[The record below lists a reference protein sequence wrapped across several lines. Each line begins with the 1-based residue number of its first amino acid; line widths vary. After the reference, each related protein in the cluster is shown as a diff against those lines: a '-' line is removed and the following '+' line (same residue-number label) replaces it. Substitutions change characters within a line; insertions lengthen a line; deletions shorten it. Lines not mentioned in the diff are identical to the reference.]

1 MKKRNNYP
9 YHHAAA
15 LLMLPV
21 VLMVL
26 VGACTA
32 DDGFVPSPGEAPA
45 TSAPPLTITVT
56 DGAYAP
62 APTAN
67 DEDDA
72 TAPATRAVERGYG
85 TEFTAGD
92 QIGLYEVIEV
102 EQGNGESSYQV
113 SDKRLCLTYDGTAW
127 TLPPGEELTPGRP
140 ADGIR
145 THYYAYYPWQKD
157 EDMYGKVVGDEGEIF
172 INPSGKPWTPR
183 KFFATLISDW
193 YPALDQSTYAAYTAS
208 DLMVSRG
215 TVAKRTDGADG
226 FELRFEMEHQMA
238 LAVVRVPS
246 TEYTY
251 TETVS
256 GSNTEKSYRLYT
268 GMNTGVCWQEN
279 SHTARLLVNPQYG
292 TTLLMGYY
300 YTAELKK
307 CSFSV
312 TTVGRGDGTP
322 GTYRLYTID
331 RGEAEVKERPLAAGD
346 FYMSDGTI
354 LPQEA
359 ADAGS
364 LPAKVQADC
373 LGVVF
378 WVGENEGMHWTQTEY
393 MYGDHLLMRD
403 HPQCTR
409 GMAVALHDASA
420 TGAAWATGEGAG
432 EDLYDWA
439 DGFGSFTPAEQT
451 DWEAIKASD
460 SKYGYCSSRLMK
472 LYGVHHPA
480 TTFPAYD
487 EIDTYAAAHPAP
499 DGSSGWFFP
508 GQYELAI
515 LCFGV
520 PTNFGLPTSPYFFEK
535 LLMLNKINPQID
547 KAAGTKLIGKYW
559 SSTELDTD
567 VWHVNIDSPDFGMKP
582 KSDTY
587 RVRAVIAF

>member
-9 YHHAAA
+9 YHHAVA
-15 LLMLPV
+15 LLLPV

-72 TAPATRAVERGYG
+72 TAPATRAVERGYA

-92 QIGLYEVIEV
+92 KIGLYEVTEV
-102 EQGNGESSYQV
+102 EQGDGKSGYYV
-113 SDKRLCLTYDGTAW
+113 TDKNLCLTYNGTAW
-127 TLPPGEELTPGRP
+127 TLPPGAELTPERP
-140 ADGIR
+140 ADGR
-145 THYYAYYPWQKD
+145 RKHYYAYYPWQKD
-157 EDMYGKVVGDEGEIF
+157 EYMYGKVVGDEGEIF
-172 INPSGKPWTPR
+172 INPTRTPPWPPR
-183 KFFATLISDW
+183 EFFDLLIRSW
-193 YPALDQSTYAAYTAS
+193 YPASDQSTYAAYTAS

-215 TVAKRTDGADG
+215 TVTQRTDGADG

-256 GSNTEKSYRLYT
+256 GSETKKSYRLYT
-268 GMNTGVCWQEN
+268 GMSVSDCWQEN
-279 SHTARLLVNPQYG
+279 SHTARRLVHLRGENVILHFG
-292 TTLLMGYY
+292 SY
-300 YTAELKK
+300 YTAGFKK
-307 CSFSV
+307 CRFEV
-312 TTVGRGDGTP
+312 TTFELSDGTP
-322 GTYRLYTID
+322 GIYRLYTID
-331 RGEAEVKERPLAAGD
+331 GGKAEVKERPLAAGD
-346 FYMSDGTI
+346 FYMRDGSI

-364 LPAKVQADC
+364 LPADVQADC

-378 WVGENEGMHWTQTEY
+378 WVGENEGNHWTQTEY
-393 MYGDHLLMRD
+393 LYGDHLLMRD

-409 GMAVALHDASA
+409 GMVVALRDASSTA
-420 TGAAWATGEGAG
+420 TAWPTGEGAS
-432 EDLYDWA
+432 ERLYNWA
-439 DGFGSFTPAEQT
+439 KDFSGFTHAEQA
-451 DWEAIKASD
+451 DWEEIKASD
-460 SKYGYCSSRLMK
+460 SSYGYRGSRLMK
-472 LYGVHHPA
+472 LYGARHPA
-480 TTFPAYD
+480 TTFPAYNQ
-487 EIDTYAAAHPAP
+487 IDAYAAAHPAP

-508 GQYELAI
+508 GQYELTMMCYGMADNYA
-515 LCFGV
+515 GR
-520 PTNFGLPTSPYFFEK
+520 PTARRDLLNGLFP
-535 LLMLNKINPQID
+535 
-547 KAAGTKLIGKYW
+547 KAGGDAFDGRYW
-559 SSTELDTD
+559 SNLEVATNAWTIDFAGSTTYG
-567 VWHVNIDSPDFGMKP
+567 NSP
-582 KSDTY
+582 KSNTY

>member
-9 YHHAAA
+9 YHHTAA

-72 TAPATRAVERGYG
+72 TAPATRAVERGFA

-92 QIGLYEVIEV
+92 KIGLYEVMEK
-102 EQGNGESSYQV
+102 ERSDGTSEYSV
-113 SDKRLCLTYDGTAW
+113 SFKNENLCLTYDGTAW
-127 TLPPGEELTPGRP
+127 TLPPGAELTPERP

-145 THYYAYYPWQKD
+145 MHYYAYYPWQKD
-157 EDMYGKVVGDEGEIF
+157 KDMGGKTVTEAGEVIVYL
-172 INPSGKPWTPR
+172 SGTPWTPR
-183 KFFATLISDW
+183 EFFDPLISGW
-193 YPALDQSTYAAYTAS
+193 QPATDQSTYAAYTAS
-208 DLMVSRG
+208 DLMVSLG
-215 TVAKRTDGADG
+215 TVTQRTDGADG
-226 FELRFEMEHQMA
+226 FELRFVMEHQMA
-238 LAVVRVPS
+238 LAVIRVPS

-256 GSNTEKSYRLYT
+256 GSETKKSYRLYT
-268 GMNTGVCWQEN
+268 GMNTGGWWQEN

-331 RGEAEVKERPLAAGD
+331 GGKAEVKERSLKEGD
-346 FYMSDGTI
+346 FYMRDGSI

-378 WVGENEGMHWTQTEY
+378 WVGENEGRHWTQTKY
-393 MYGDHLLMRD
+393 FYGDYLLMRD
-403 HPQCTR
+403 HPECTR
-409 GMAVALHDASA
+409 GMAVALRDTSP
-420 TGAAWATGEGAG
+420 TAAVWATGEGAG
-432 EDLYDWA
+432 TYLYDWGK
-439 DGFGSFTPAEQT
+439 GFSGFTHAEQA
-451 DWEAIKASD
+451 DWEAIDASGAG
-460 SKYGYCSSRLMK
+460 YGYCRSRLMK
-472 LYGVHHPA
+472 LYGAHYPA
-480 TTFPAYD
+480 TTFPAYNQ
-487 EIDTYAAAHPAP
+487 IDTYAAAHPAP

-508 GQYELAI
+508 GQRELAMM
-515 LCFGV
+515 CYGMTGNFSEK
-520 PTNFGLPTSPYFFEK
+520 PTTRRNLLNGLFP
-535 LLMLNKINPQID
+535 
-547 KAAGTKLIGKYW
+547 KAGGEAFDGRYW
-559 SSTELDTD
+559 SNFEDGTNAWTIDFAGSTAYG
-567 VWHVNIDSPDFGMKP
+567 NKS
-582 KSDTY
+582 KSDTHK
-587 RVRAVIAF
+587 VRAVIAF

>member
-32 DDGFVPSPGEAPA
+32 DDSFVPSPGEAPA

-56 DGAYAP
+56 DGAYTP
-62 APTAN
+62 APTAD

-72 TAPATRAVERGYG
+72 TAPATRAVERGFA

-92 QIGLYEVIEV
+92 KIGLYEVTKKED
-102 EQGNGESSYQV
+102 GNGKSSYYATT
-113 SDKRLCLTYDGTAW
+113 KNLCLTYDGTAW
-127 TLPPGEELTPGRP
+127 TLPEGAELTPERS

-145 THYYAYYPWQKD
+145 THYYAYYPWQQD
-157 EDMYGKVVGDEGEIF
+157 EYMYGKVVGDEGEIF
-172 INPSGKPWTPR
+172 INPTGTPPWTPR
-183 KFFATLISDW
+183 EFFDLLIRSW
-193 YPALDQSTYAAYTAS
+193 YPASDQSTYAAYTAN
-208 DLMVSRG
+208 DLMVSLG
-215 TVAKRTDGADG
+215 TVTQRTDGADG

-251 TETVS
+251 SEAVS

-268 GMNTGVCWQEN
+268 GMNTGGWWQEN

-292 TTLLMGYY
+292 ATLLMGYY

-312 TTVGRGDGTP
+312 TTSGRGDGTP

-331 RGEAEVKERPLAAGD
+331 GGKAEVKERPLAAGD
-346 FYMSDGTI
+346 FYMRDGSI

-378 WVGENEGMHWTQTEY
+378 WVGENEGNHWTQTKHL
-393 MYGDHLLMRD
+393 YGDHLLMRH

-409 GMAVALHDASA
+409 GMAVALRDASQ
-420 TGAAWATGEGAG
+420 GAAWATGEGAS
-432 EDLYDWA
+432 ERLYDWA
-439 DGFGSFTPAEQT
+439 GDFGSFTPAEQT
-451 DWEAIKASD
+451 DWEAIKASG
-460 SKYGYCSSRLMK
+460 SGYGYCSSRLMK
-472 LYGVHHPA
+472 LYGAYHST
-480 TTFPAYD
+480 TTFPAYNQ
-487 EIDTYAAAHPAP
+487 IDAYAAAHPAP

-508 GQYELAI
+508 GRRELAMMCYGMASNYAGQ
-515 LCFGV
+515 LA
-520 PTNFGLPTSPYFFEK
+520 TRRDLLNGLFP
-535 LLMLNKINPQID
+535 
-547 KAAGTKLIGKYW
+547 KAGGEAFVGRYW
-559 SSTELDTD
+559 SNDANVTNAWFIDFAGSTAYG
-567 VWHVNIDSPDFGMKP
+567 NNP
-582 KSDTY
+582 KSDIY
-587 RVRAVIAF
+587 RVRPVIAF

>member
-72 TAPATRAVERGYG
+72 TAPATRAVERGFG
-85 TEFTAGD
+85 TDFTAGD
-92 QIGLYEVIEV
+92 KIGLYEVIEK
-102 EQGNGESSYQV
+102 ERSDGTLIYQV
-113 SDKRLCLTYDGTAW
+113 ITKNLCLTYNGTAW
-127 TLPPGEELTPGRP
+127 ALPEGAKLIPERQ
-140 ADGIR
+140 ADGSR
-145 THYYAYYPWQKD
+145 TRYYAYYPWQKD
-157 EDMYGKVVGDEGEIF
+157 MADKVVGDDGIF
-172 INPSGKPWTPR
+172 IESPTGKPWTPR
-183 KFFATLISDW
+183 EFFGPLIDNW
-193 YPALDQSTYAAYTAS
+193 QPASDQSTYAAYTAS

-215 TVAKRTDGADG
+215 TVTQRTDGADG
-226 FELRFEMEHQMA
+226 SELRFEMEHQMA

-256 GSNTEKSYRLYT
+256 GNETKKSYRLYT
-268 GMNTGVCWQEN
+268 GMSVSGCWQEN
-279 SHTARLLVNPQYG
+279 SHTARRLVNPVRGNQFSHSG
-292 TTLLMGYY
+292 TYY
-300 YTAELKK
+300 SAGFKK
-307 CSFSV
+307 HRFSV
-312 TTVGRGDGTP
+312 TTFGSYDTP
-322 GTYRLYTID
+322 GAYRLYTID
-331 RGEAEVKERPLAAGD
+331 GGEAEVKERPLAAGD

-354 LPQEA
+354 LPHEA

-378 WVGENEGMHWTQTEY
+378 WVGENEGRHWTQTEY
-393 MYGDHLLMRD
+393 KYGDHLLMRD

-409 GMAVALHDASA
+409 GMAVALHDASQ
-420 TGAAWATGEGAG
+420 GAAWATGEGAG
-432 EDLYDWA
+432 TYLYDWGK
-439 DGFGSFTPAEQT
+439 GFSGFTHAEQA
-451 DWEAIKASD
+451 DWEEIEVSD
-460 SKYGYCSSRLMK
+460 SSYGYRGSRLMK
-472 LYGVHHPA
+472 LYGAYHS
-480 TTFPAYD
+480 TTAFPAYD

-508 GQYELAI
+508 GQYELAMM
-515 LCFGV
+515 CYGMAD
-520 PTNFGLPTSPYFFEK
+520 NYGGLPTARRD
-535 LLMLNKINPQID
+535 LLNGLFP
-547 KAAGTKLIGKYW
+547 KAGGEAFVGRYW
-559 SSTELDTD
+559 SNYADVTNAWTIDFAGSTAYG
-567 VWHVNIDSPDFGMKP
+567 NKS
-582 KSDTY
+582 KSDTHK
-587 RVRAVIAF
+587 VRAVIAF

>member
-9 YHHAAA
+9 YHHTAA

-21 VLMVL
+21 VLLVL

-32 DDGFVPSPGEAPA
+32 DDGFVPWPGEAPA

-72 TAPATRAVERGYG
+72 TAPATRAVERGFA

-92 QIGLYEVIEV
+92 KIGLYEVMEK
-102 EQGNGESSYQV
+102 ERSDGTSEYSV
-113 SDKRLCLTYDGTAW
+113 SFKNENLCLTYDGTAW
-127 TLPPGEELTPGRP
+127 TLPPGAELTPERP

-145 THYYAYYPWQKD
+145 MHYYAYYPWQKD
-157 EDMYGKVVGDEGEIF
+157 KDMGGKTVTEAGEVIVYL
-172 INPSGKPWTPR
+172 SGTPWTPR
-183 KFFATLISDW
+183 EFFDPLISGW
-193 YPALDQSTYAAYTAS
+193 QPATDQSTYAAYTAS
-208 DLMVSRG
+208 DLMVSLG
-215 TVAKRTDGADG
+215 TVTQRTDGADG
-226 FELRFEMEHQMA
+226 SELRFVMEHQMA

-251 TETVS
+251 SETVS
-256 GSNTEKSYRLYT
+256 GIETKKSYRLYT
-268 GMNTGVCWQEN
+268 GMNTGGCWQEN
-279 SHTARLLVNPQYG
+279 SHTARLLVNPKYG
-292 TTLLMGYY
+292 ATLLMGYY

-312 TTVGRGDGTP
+312 ETVGRGDDTP

-331 RGEAEVKERPLAAGD
+331 RGEATVKERPLKEGD
-346 FYMSDGTI
+346 FYMRDGSI

-359 ADAGS
+359 ADGGA
-364 LPAKVQADC
+364 LPYDVQKDC

-378 WVGENEGMHWTQTEY
+378 WVGENEGKHWTQTGSNQ
-393 MYGDHLLMRD
+393 GDRLLMRH
-403 HPQCTR
+403 HPECTR
-409 GMAVALHDASA
+409 GMAVALHDASQ
-420 TGAAWATGEGAG
+420 GAAWATGEGAF
-432 EDLYDWA
+432 LYDWA
-439 DGFGSFTPAEQT
+439 DGFGGFTPAEQA

-460 SKYGYCSSRLMK
+460 RYGYCRSRLMK
-472 LYGVHHPA
+472 LYGAHHPN
-480 TTFPAYD
+480 TTFPAYG
-487 EIDTYAAAHPAP
+487 EIDKYAAAHPAP

-508 GQYELAI
+508 DQYELAT
-515 LCFGV
+515 LCFGT
-520 PTNFGLPTSPYFFEK
+520 PINFGYNFKYLN
-535 LLMLNKINPQID
+535 MLKKINPQID
-547 KAAGTKLIGKYW
+547 KAAGNKLIGKYW
-559 SSTELDTD
+559 SSYESSY
-567 VWHVNIDSPDFGMKP
+567 VWHVNLDSPGFGMKP

>member
-15 LLMLPV
+15 LLLPV

-92 QIGLYEVIEV
+92 KIGLYEVIEK
-102 EQGNGESSYQV
+102 ERSDGTSEYSV
-113 SDKRLCLTYDGTAW
+113 SFKNENLCLTYDGTAW
-127 TLPPGEELTPGRP
+127 TLPPGAELTPERP

-145 THYYAYYPWQKD
+145 MHYYAYYPWQKD
-157 EDMYGKVVGDEGEIF
+157 KDMGGKTVTEAGEVIVYL
-172 INPSGKPWTPR
+172 SGTPWTPR
-183 KFFATLISDW
+183 EFFDPLISGWSPVDN
-193 YPALDQSTYAAYTAS
+193 QSTYAAYTAS
-208 DLMVSRG
+208 DLMVSLG
-215 TVAKRTDGADG
+215 TVTKRTDGADG
-226 FELRFEMEHQMA
+226 FELRFVMEHQMA

-256 GSNTEKSYRLYT
+256 GIETEKSYRLYT
-268 GMNTGVCWQEN
+268 GMSVSGCWQEN
-279 SHTARLLVNPQYG
+279 SHTARRLVNPVIG
-292 TTLLMGYY
+292 NATVHPGSY
-300 YTAELKK
+300 YTAGFKK
-307 CSFSV
+307 HRFEV
-312 TTVGRGDGTP
+312 TTEGLFGGTP

-331 RGEAEVKERPLAAGD
+331 GGKATVELRPLKAGD
-346 FYMSDGTI
+346 FYMSDGSI
-354 LPQEA
+354 LPREA
-359 ADAGS
+359 ANGGT
-364 LPAKVQADC
+364 LPDDVQADC

-378 WVGENEGMHWTQTEY
+378 WVGENEGRHWTQTGYGE
-393 MYGDHLLMRD
+393 GDHLLMRH

-409 GMAVALHDASA
+409 GMAVALHDASQ
-420 TGAAWATGEGAG
+420 GAAWATGEGAA
-432 EDLYDWA
+432 ERLYYWA
-439 DGFGSFTPAEQT
+439 KDFGGFTPAEQA
-451 DWEAIKASD
+451 DWGAIKASGLH
-460 SKYGYCSSRLMK
+460 YGYRNSRLMK
-472 LYGVHHPA
+472 LYGAYHST
-480 TTFPAYD
+480 TTFPAYGG
-487 EIDTYAAAHPAP
+487 IDTYAAAHPAP

-508 GQYELAI
+508 DQNELAMM
-515 LCFGV
+515 CYGMTDNYEKR
-520 PTNFGLPTSPYFFEK
+520 PTARRDLLNGLFP
-535 LLMLNKINPQID
+535 
-547 KAAGTKLIGKYW
+547 KAGGEAFRGRYW
-559 SSTELDTD
+559 SSLDATTD
-567 VWHVNIDSPDFGMKP
+567 AWTIDFDRNTTYNMAS

>member
-9 YHHAAA
+9 YHHTAA

-32 DDGFVPSPGEAPA
+32 ADGFVPWPGEAPA

-72 TAPATRAVERGYG
+72 TAPATRAVERGFA
-85 TEFTAGD
+85 TEFTTGD
-92 QIGLYEVIEV
+92 QIGLYEVIEK
-102 EQGNGESSYQV
+102 EHGDGESLYDV
-113 SDKRLCLTYDGTAW
+113 ITKNLCLTYDGTAW
-127 TLPPGEELTPGRP
+127 TLPTGAKLTPERPTDGR
-140 ADGIR
+140 R

-157 EDMYGKVVGDEGEIF
+157 MVDKVVGDDGKVF
-172 INPSGKPWTPR
+172 TNPPGTPWIPQE
-183 KFFATLISDW
+183 FFANLISDW
-193 YPALDQSTYAAYTAS
+193 YPASDQSTYAAYTAN
-208 DLMVSRG
+208 DLMVSLG
-215 TVAKRTDGADG
+215 TVTKRTDGADG
-226 FELRFEMEHQMA
+226 SELRFEMEHQMA

-251 TETVS
+251 SETVS
-256 GSNTEKSYRLYT
+256 GIETKKSYRLYT
-268 GMNTGVCWQEN
+268 GMNTGGACWQEN

-312 TTVGRGDGTP
+312 ETVGRGDGTP

-331 RGEAEVKERPLAAGD
+331 RGEEEVTERPLKEGD
-346 FYMSDGTI
+346 FYMRDGSI

-359 ADAGS
+359 AEGRD
-364 LPAKVQADC
+364 LPYDVQKDC

-378 WVGENEGMHWTQTEY
+378 WVGENEGMHWTQTSSKN
-393 MYGDHLLMRD
+393 GDRLLMRH

-409 GMAVALHDASA
+409 GMAVALHDASQ
-420 TGAAWATGEGAG
+420 GAAWATGEGASNL
-432 EDLYDWA
+432 LYGWA
-439 DGFGSFTPAEQT
+439 DGFSGFTPAEQA
-451 DWEAIKASD
+451 DWEVLKASD
-460 SKYGYCSSRLMK
+460 LSYGYLSSRLMK
-472 LYGVHHPA
+472 LYGAHHST

-487 EIDTYAAAHPAP
+487 AIDTYAAAHPAP

-508 GQYELAI
+508 GKYELAMM
-515 LCFGV
+515 CYGMAD
-520 PTNFGLPTSPYFFEK
+520 NYGGLPTDQRD
-535 LLMLNKINPQID
+535 LLNGLFP
-547 KAAGTKLIGKYW
+547 KAGGEAFDGMYW
-559 SSTELDTD
+559 SDYEGETKAWTIDFAGRTTYST
-567 VWHVNIDSPDFGMKP
+567 MP
-582 KSDTY
+582 KSNTY

>member
-9 YHHAAA
+9 YHHTAA

-32 DDGFVPSPGEAPA
+32 DDGFVPWPGEAPA

-72 TAPATRAVERGYG
+72 TAPATRAVERGFA

-92 QIGLYEVIEV
+92 QIGLYEVTEQ
-102 EQGNGESSYQV
+102 EQGNGSSLYRL
-113 SDKRLCLTYDGTAW
+113 SANYNLCLTYTGTAW
-127 TLPPGEELTPGRP
+127 ALPEGAELTPERQ
-140 ADGIR
+140 ADGSR

-157 EDMYGKVVGDEGEIF
+157 MDGKTVGPPGLATER
-172 INPSGKPWTPR
+172 PSGKPWTPR
-183 KFFATLISDW
+183 EFFDPLILNW
-193 YPALDQSTYAAYTAS
+193 GPAKNQSTYAAYTAS
-208 DLMVSRG
+208 DLMVSLG

-226 FELRFEMEHQMA
+226 SELRFVMEHQMA

-256 GSNTEKSYRLYT
+256 GETTTKDYRLYT
-268 GMNTGVCWQEN
+268 GMSVSGCWQEN
-279 SHTARLLVNPQYG
+279 SHTARRLVNPRG
-292 TTLLMGYY
+292 GNAIMHPGSY
-300 YTAELKK
+300 YTAGFEKRR
-307 CSFSV
+307 FIV
-312 TTVGRGDGTP
+312 TPSGISRGIP
-322 GTYRLYTID
+322 GTYCLYTID
-331 RGEAEVKERPLAAGD
+331 GGKAEVKERPLEEGD
-346 FYMSDGTI
+346 FYMRDGSI

-359 ADAGS
+359 AAGGT
-364 LPAKVQADC
+364 LPNDVQADC

-378 WVGENEGMHWTQTEY
+378 WVGENEEEHWTQTARFD
-393 MYGDHLLMRD
+393 GDHLLMRH
-403 HPQCTR
+403 HPECTR
-409 GMAVALHDASA
+409 GMAVALRDASQ
-420 TGAAWATGEGAG
+420 GAAWATGEGAG

-439 DGFGSFTPAEQT
+439 DGFDSFTPAEQA
-451 DWEAIKASD
+451 DWKEIKVSD
-460 SKYGYCSSRLMK
+460 SGYGYRGSRLMK
-472 LYGVHHPA
+472 LYGAYHST

-508 GQYELAI
+508 CRRELAMM
-515 LCFGV
+515 CYGMAA
-520 PTNFGLPTSPYFFEK
+520 NFAEK
-535 LLMLNKINPQID
+535 PPARRDLLDNLFR
-547 KAAGTKLIGKYW
+547 KAGGEAFDGIYW
-559 SSTELDTD
+559 SSRDGETKAWT
-567 VWHVNIDSPDFGMKP
+567 IDFAGSTRYEDNP
-582 KSDTY
+582 KSNTY

>member
-9 YHHAAA
+9 YHHTAA

-32 DDGFVPSPGEAPA
+32 DDGFVPWPGEAPA

-92 QIGLYEVIEV
+92 KIGLYEVMEK
-102 EQGNGESSYQV
+102 ERSDGTSEYSV
-113 SDKRLCLTYDGTAW
+113 SFKNENLCLTYDGTAW
-127 TLPPGEELTPGRP
+127 TLPPGAELTPERP

-145 THYYAYYPWQKD
+145 MHYYAYYPWQKD
-157 EDMYGKVVGDEGEIF
+157 KDMGGKTVTEAGEVIVYL
-172 INPSGKPWTPR
+172 SGTPWTPR
-183 KFFATLISDW
+183 EFFDPLISGW
-193 YPALDQSTYAAYTAS
+193 QPATDQSTYAAYTAS
-208 DLMVSRG
+208 DLMVSLG
-215 TVAKRTDGADG
+215 TVTQRTDGADG
-226 FELRFEMEHQMA
+226 SELRFVMEHQMV
-238 LAVVRVPS
+238 LVVIRVPS

-251 TETVS
+251 SETIS

-268 GMNTGVCWQEN
+268 GMYTGVCWQEN

-292 TTLLMGYY
+292 ATLLMGYY

-312 TTVGRGDGTP
+312 ETVGRGDGTP

-331 RGEAEVKERPLAAGD
+331 RGEAEVKERPLKEGD
-346 FYMSDGTI
+346 FYMRDGSI

-359 ADAGS
+359 AAGGD
-364 LPAKVQADC
+364 LPADVRADC

-378 WVGENEGMHWTQTEY
+378 WVGENEEEHWTQAARLK
-393 MYGDHLLMRD
+393 GDHLLMRH

-409 GMAVALHDASA
+409 GMAVALHDASQ
-420 TGAAWATGEGAG
+420 GAAWATEEGAG
-432 EDLYDWA
+432 EHLYNW
-439 DGFGSFTPAEQT
+439 GKSFSGFTPAEQA
-451 DWEAIKASD
+451 DWEAIEASGVG
-460 SKYGYCSSRLMK
+460 YGYRSSRLMK
-472 LYGVHHPA
+472 LYGAYHST
-480 TTFPAYD
+480 TTFPAYAA
-487 EIDTYAAAHPAP
+487 IDAYAAAHPAP

-508 GQYELAI
+508 SRRELAMM
-515 LCFGV
+515 CYGKAKNYGGK
-520 PTNFGLPTSPYFFEK
+520 PTTRRDLLNGLFR
-535 LLMLNKINPQID
+535 
-547 KAAGTKLIGKYW
+547 KAGGEAFDGIYW
-559 SSTELDTD
+559 SNWEAATNA
-567 VWHVNIDSPDFGMKP
+567 WNIDFAGSTAYGNNP
-582 KSDTY
+582 KSNTY